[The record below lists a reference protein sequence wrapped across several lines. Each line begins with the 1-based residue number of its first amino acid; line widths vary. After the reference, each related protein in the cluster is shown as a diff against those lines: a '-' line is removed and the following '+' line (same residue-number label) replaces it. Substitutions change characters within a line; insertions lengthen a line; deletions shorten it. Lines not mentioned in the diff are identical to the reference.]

1 MSIQRKV
8 TPDGKVRYRAR
19 IKANGREVASRMF
32 ERKSDAVAW
41 EQDQRRR
48 LRAGEWLDPRRGQ
61 VPLIVVAEMWLESR
75 RTVKRRTL
83 ESDRGAWRNYIAPRF
98 GHRPVASITTAD
110 VSSWLGDLMRRGLAR
125 STATRALATLRSLLS
140 FAVADSRVTVNAAAA
155 AKTPTGGQPRR
166 EGSFLEL
173 DEVVALA
180 QACRGPYA
188 ELIYVLAMQ
197 GLRWGELAGLQ
208 VGDRVMVPG
217 PGLRLSRAV
226 LASNGGGELY
236 VDTLKNKRARTVPLV
251 PVVVPIVDRWSAGK
265 SSGEWLFAAPAGG
278 PLRETNW
285 QRSVSWREAKAT
297 IGRPE
302 LRVHDLRHTAAS
314 VWLASG
320 ADPKVVQRVLG
331 HATAAMTMDLY
342 GHMIDRNL
350 WDAAQR
356 IGGTMGAWPNEG
368 PDDEDGVLAE
378 SPS

>member
-19 IKANGREVASRMF
+19 IKANSREVASRMF
-32 ERKSDAVAW
+32 DRKSDAAAW

-61 VPLIVVAEMWLESR
+61 VPLNVVAEMWLESR

-83 ESDRGAWRNYIAPRF
+83 ESDRGAWQNYIAPRF
-98 GHRPVASITTAD
+98 GRRPVASITTAD

-125 STATRALATLRSLLS
+125 STVTRGLATLRSLLS
-140 FAVADSRVTVNAAAA
+140 FAVADGRVTMNAAAA
-155 AKTPTGGQPRR
+155 AKAPSGGQARR
-166 EGSFLEL
+166 EGRFLDL

-180 QACRGPYA
+180 QACRRPYA

-251 PVVVPIVDRWSAGK
+251 PAVVPIVDRWSAGK
-265 SSGEWLFAAPAGG
+265 SGVNGCSPRRRAVRCGKRTGSGRSAGVRRRRRLGG
-278 PLRETNW
+278 PSCAFTICATRRLRCG
-285 QRSVSWREAKAT
+285 WR
-297 IGRPE
+297 
-302 LRVHDLRHTAAS
+302 
-314 VWLASG
+314 LALIRKWSSE
-320 ADPKVVQRVLG
+320 
-331 HATAAMTMDLY
+331 Y
-342 GHMIDRNL
+342 
-350 WDAAQR
+350 W
-356 IGGTMGAWPNEG
+356 GTPQL
-368 PDDEDGVLAE
+368 P
-378 SPS
+378 

>member
-8 TPDGKVRYRAR
+8 TPEGKVRYRAR

-32 ERKSDAVAW
+32 DRKSDAVAW

-61 VPLIVVAEMWLESR
+61 VPLSVVAEMWLESR

-98 GHRPVASITTAD
+98 GRRPVASITTAD

-140 FAVADSRVTVNAAAA
+140 FAVADGRVTVNAAAA
-155 AKTPTGGQPRR
+155 AKAPTGGQARR
-166 EGSFLEL
+166 EGRFLDL

-188 ELIYVLAMQ
+188 ELVYVLAMQ

-265 SSGEWLFAAPAGG
+265 SPGEWLFAAPAGG

-285 QRSVSWREAKAT
+285 QRSISWREAKAT

-356 IGGTMGAWPNEG
+356 LGGTTGARPDEG
-368 PDDEDGVLAE
+368 PDDEGGSLAE
-378 SPS
+378 SRR

>member
-61 VPLIVVAEMWLESR
+61 VPLSVVAEMWLESR

-98 GHRPVASITTAD
+98 GRRPVASITTAD

-125 STATRALATLRSLLS
+125 STVTRALATLRSLLS
-140 FAVADSRVTVNAAAA
+140 FAVADGRVAVNAAAA
-155 AKTPTGGQPRR
+155 AKAPTGGQARS
-166 EGSFLEL
+166 EGRFLDF

-236 VDTLKNKRARTVPLV
+236 VDTLKSKRARTVPLV
-251 PVVVPIVDRWSAGK
+251 PLVVPIVDRWSAGK
-265 SSGEWLFAAPAGG
+265 SPGEWLFAAPAGG

-356 IGGTMGAWPNEG
+356 IGGTTGAWPNEG

>member
-8 TPDGKVRYRAR
+8 TAEGKVRYRAR

-32 ERKSDAVAW
+32 DRKSDAVAW

-61 VPLIVVAEMWLESR
+61 VPLNVVAEMWLESR
-75 RTVKRRTL
+75 RTVNRRTL
-83 ESDRGAWRNYIAPRF
+83 KSDRGAWRNYIAPRF
-98 GHRPVASITTAD
+98 GRRPVASITTAD
-110 VSSWLGDLMRRGLAR
+110 VSSWLGDLMRRGIAR

-140 FAVADSRVTVNAAAA
+140 FAVADGRVMVNVAAA
-155 AKTPTGGQPRR
+155 AKAPTGGQARR
-166 EGSFLEL
+166 EGRFLDL
-173 DEVVALA
+173 YEVVALA

-188 ELIYVLAMQ
+188 ELVYLALQ

-251 PVVVPIVDRWSAGK
+251 PAVVPIVDRWSAGK
-265 SSGEWLFAAPAGG
+265 SPGEWLFAAPAGG

-285 QRSVSWREAKAT
+285 QRSVNWREAKAT

-356 IGGTMGAWPNEG
+356 LGGTTGARPDER
-368 PDDEDGVLAE
+368 PDDEGGAFAE
-378 SPS
+378 SDH